1 MAKTTYDLTNLGLAA
16 GTHSITVRAKADGY
30 ADSEPSNAVEYVV
43 EEIENYLTFSSP
55 NSFTLATGYAAKSW
69 NGVLEYST
77 DASTWNVWDGT
88 TTLSANSGKLYLRGI
103 GNSKLTGHISNYKWI
118 LKGSNITCEGNI
130 ENLLDY
136 KTVANGKH
144 PAMATNCYAYMFYD
158 CTSLTSV
165 PALPATTLATNCY
178 AHMFKGCTSLTSVPA
193 LPATTLATNCYA
205 GMFESCT
212 NVKLSKTKTGEYQT
226 AYRIPVSETGTTATD
241 AMTNMFMNTGGTFK
255 GTPTINTTYYTSNT
269 VV

>member
-178 AHMFKGCTSLTSVPA
+178 A
-193 LPATTLATNCYA
+193 